1 MGLYVTPDILIM
13 LGFNANRGE
22 NPFFTQLLDFPILL
36 VTDSQNMP
44 PATPAN
50 SEWLTRKRL
59 IDGKLKATGWRVV
72 PFAPGK
78 PLAAFDRCAI
88 EEFETSSGPADY
100 ALCLG
105 GQIVAILEAKK
116 LTLGPQNVL
125 SQAERYSKSIQQP
138 GLQAGPFGV
147 PLLYSTNGEV
157 IWHHDIRNFLN
168 RSRQIAQFHTPEA
181 ITEVLNFDLDAAIAR
196 LRLIPNKSAKLRPY
210 QFEANEAIEQ
220 AIADRKRAMLV
231 AMATGTGKTF
241 TMVNEIYRL
250 MKSGT
255 ARRVLFLVDRRALA
269 AQAVRAFG
277 SFDADQG
284 LKFDKIYEVYSQ
296 RFQRE
301 DFGEDEK
308 FDPKALPPSYLQ
320 TPKPGNAFVYVSTI
334 QRMTINL
341 YGRDAA
347 MGGEEPID
355 DDAEQLDIPIHAF
368 DLIVADE
375 CHRGYTSSEVALWR
389 KTLEH
394 FDSIKIGLTATPA
407 AHTTAYFK
415 DTVYRYEYER
425 AVREGF
431 LVDYDVVKVRSNVRM
446 NGVFLK
452 EGEEVGLINPETGS
466 KKLDSIEDERAFDAS
481 TVEREI
487 TSPDSNKK
495 ILEEIRK
502 YAREHEQTFGRFPKT
517 LIFAANDLPHT
528 SHADQLVDQARDIF
542 GRGDSFVQKITGSP
556 TVDRPLQRIREFRN
570 RPNPGIVVSVDML
583 STGVDIPDL
592 EFIVFLRPVK
602 SRILFEQM
610 LGRGT
615 RKGEKFPDK
624 SHFVVFDCFDGTLL
638 EYFRQATA
646 ITADPPAGVTR
657 TIPEII
663 DDIWANR
670 DREYNIRCLT
680 KRLQRIDKEMH
691 GDARA
696 DFAAFVPEGDLA
708 TYAKNLGA
716 TLHKDFVSAMSLLR
730 NADFQRLLQE
740 YKRKPRVFYV
750 AHTTEDE
757 VFSEWLVRGLDGKEY
772 KPDDYLAAFS
782 EYVATHQTD
791 IDSIA
796 ILLRHPQ
803 NWGPD
808 ALKSLREALAKAP
821 QRFTEPNLQKA
832 FELRRNKALADI
844 ISMVK
849 NAADAQSPLLT
860 AAERVDRA
868 IETIT
873 REQTFTNEQLVWIE
887 RIRTH
892 LQGNLSIDQDDF
904 ESQPIFS
911 DFGGWGRAARVFA
924 GRLPALM
931 QEINEAIAA

>member
-1 MGLYVTPDILIM
+1 
-13 LGFNANRGE
+13 
-22 NPFFTQLLDFPILL
+22 
-36 VTDSQNMP
+36 MP

-88 EEFETSSGPADY
+88 EEYETANGPADY

-125 SQAERYSKSIQQP
+125 SQAERYSKGIQQP
-138 GLQAGPFGV
+138 GLQTGLFGV

-157 IWHHDIRNFLN
+157 IWHHDVRNPLN
-168 RSRQIAQFHTPEA
+168 RSRQLAQFHTPEA
-181 ITEVLNFDLDAAIAR
+181 ISEILSFDLDTAIAR
-196 LRLIPNKSAKLRPY
+196 LRSIPNKNAKLRPY
-210 QFEANEAIEQ
+210 QFEANEAIEK
-220 AIADRKRAMLV
+220 AISDRKRAMLV
-231 AMATGTGKTF
+231 AMATGTGKTY

-296 RFQRE
+296 RFQKE

-308 FDPKALPPSYLQ
+308 FDPKVLPQSYLQ
-320 TPKPGNAFVYVSTI
+320 SPKPGNAFVYVSTI

-341 YGRDAA
+341 YGREAA

-355 DDAEQLDIPIHAF
+355 DDAEKIDIPIHAF

-394 FDSIKIGLTATPA
+394 FDAIKIGLTATPA

-431 LVDYDVVKVRSNVRM
+431 LVDYDVVKIRSNVRM
-446 NGVFLK
+446 SGVFLK

-495 ILEEIRK
+495 ILEEIRT
-502 YAREHEQTFGRFPKT
+502 YAQEHEQAYGRFPKT

-583 STGVDIPDL
+583 TTGVDIPDL

-646 ITADPPAGVTR
+646 ITAEPPTGVTR

-708 TYAKNLGA
+708 AYAKNLGTA
-716 TLHKDFVSAMSLLR
+716 LHRDFVPTMGLLR

-740 YKRKPRVFYV
+740 YKRKSRVFIV
-750 AHTTEDE
+750 AHETQDE
-757 VFSEWLVRGLDGKEY
+757 VSSEWLVRGLDGKEY
-772 KPDDYLAAFS
+772 KPDDYLTAFS
-782 EYVATHQTD
+782 EYVSTHQTD

-796 ILLRHPQ
+796 ILLKHPQ
-803 NWGPD
+803 DWGPD
-808 ALKSLREALAKAP
+808 ALKSLREKLAAAP
-821 QRFTEPNLQKA
+821 QRFTEPNLQRA

-849 NAADAQSPLLT
+849 NAADTQSPLLN

-868 IETIT
+868 IQKIT
-873 REQTFTNEQLVWIE
+873 NAQTFTKDQLVWIE

-911 DFGGWGRAARVFA
+911 DFGGWGRAARVFD
-924 GRLPALM
+924 GRLPTLM